1 MSLTWRG
8 SEQRRNARVLRTD
21 LEGAV
26 LLESDGVE
34 VQIRTMAAAGQ
45 VLTLGPETLIESP

>member
-26 LLESDGVE
+26 LLESDGEE
-34 VQIRTMAAAGQ
+34 VQSRTMAAAGQ
-45 VLTLGPETLIESP
+45 VLTLGPEPLIESP